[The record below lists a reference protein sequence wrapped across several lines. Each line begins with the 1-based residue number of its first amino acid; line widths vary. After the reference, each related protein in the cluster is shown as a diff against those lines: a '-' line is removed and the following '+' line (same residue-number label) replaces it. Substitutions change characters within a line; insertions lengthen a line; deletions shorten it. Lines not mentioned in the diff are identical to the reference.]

1 MMRKYVVTGKR
12 TEAAVL
18 GCDSD
23 KQDKKLHSL
32 LLGRGKVRWPIV
44 W

>member
-32 LLGRGKVRWPIV
+32 LLGKSLQVDQYKK
-44 W
+44 